1 MLLILIKLAWRNI
14 LRNKRRTLIAST
26 AISIGLAAL
35 IFLDALMIG
44 MFENMIK
51 TATNS
56 FIGDAQIHR
65 QGYRDTLEVS
75 MTIEQPDKV
84 TANLAKEANVQHF
97 TRRTFVMGMIASA
110 ANKSAISLVGIQP
123 HTEKHL
129 SQIDDAI
136 TEGVFFEGT
145 NTQDIVIG
153 SKLAENLEVTLGDKV
168 VVTVVQAN
176 TGEYFTEGFR
186 VSGIYYFADAAMNG
200 GMAFIRIRKAQ
211 QMLAI
216 GNRIHQIAIKFTS
229 TSYAQNRELPFWGN
243 YSKHG
248 NEALSWTDI
257 LPQLPKVF
265 EISKYSKYIMGA
277 ILFGVVAFGIINTLF
292 MSLYDR
298 MFEFGVLRAVG
309 TRSFGMARIMLF
321 EAAVLAIISIIF
333 GGVLGYAL
341 VVIFAHFGLD
351 FTGNEMMGVTLQEFI
366 YPVIKIEQF
375 ITYPVSVFIFTIIAG
390 LYPAWHLARMKPVD
404 AMRRSF

>member
-26 AISIGLAAL
+26 AISIGLASL
-35 IFLDALMIG
+35 IFLDALMVG

-51 TATNS
+51 TATES

-97 TRRTFVMGMIASA
+97 TRRTFVMVMIASA

-168 VVTVVQAN
+168 VATVVQAN

-186 VSGIYYFADAAMNG
+186 VSGIYYFADAAMNS

-229 TSYAQNRELPFWGN
+229 TAYAQNRELPFWVN
-243 YSKHG
+243 YSQHG

-265 EISKYSKYIMGA
+265 EISKYSKYIMGSV
-277 ILFGVVAFGIINTLF
+277 LFGIVVFGIINTLF
-292 MSLYDR
+292 MSLCDR

-321 EAAVLAIISIIF
+321 EAAALAIISIIF

-341 VVIFAHFGLD
+341 VAIFAHVGLD